1 MVKLRIPKVLRS
13 PRVLMA
19 LAGRSTGAIIIAVA
33 VVMVMP
39 FLVGY
44 GLLDEG
50 EGIEDV
56 FSLIQILLGSD

>member
-1 MVKLRIPKVLRS
+1 
-13 PRVLMA
+13 MA